1 MNSTKKIKI
10 IPSKSDAHRALISAA
25 LARYCNEPKSVICN
39 VICEETSED
48 IEATKACLEALA
60 DTGNER
66 TGADLYCKESGSTF
80 RFILPIV
87 GALGKRGIFH
97 TMGRLSQRPLSPL
110 YEELCAH
117 GMKIS
122 TPGSVPLI
130 AEGKLRGGDFVISGD
145 ISSQFVT
152 GLMFALPLLEEDS
165 RLIIKKELQSMGYV
179 EMTARTIS
187 QFGIK
192 MNVEKVQGDTI
203 CTIPGNQKYI
213 AVDEY
218 RVEGD
223 WSNGAVWLAAGLLGD
238 KPIKVEGL
246 TLGSAQGDRKIVE
259 AIGAFGGKVLVDG
272 DTVTAYPSIT
282 FDKDHYRQK
291 IQGITYDTGQTPD
304 LASVIALIA
313 TQAKGITNI
322 TNAKRLRTKESD
334 RLHSI
339 STTLRALG
347 ADVEEL
353 EEGLRI
359 RGTVNGEKV
368 SKGEPYRPLK
378 GGTVESFGD
387 HRIVMLAAIAS
398 LLCKEKVRIIGWHAV
413 RKSYPSFFERLAD
426 LGLDGNVELI

>member
-1 MNSTKKIKI
+1 MNSKKIKI
-10 IPSKSDAHRALISAA
+10 IPSKSDAHRAFISAA
-25 LARYCNEPKSVICN
+25 LARYCNEPHEASSKIICK
-39 VICEETSED
+39 ETSED
-48 IEATKACLEALA
+48 IEATKACLEALT
-60 DTGNER
+60 DTGNDR
-66 TGADLYCKESGSTF
+66 TGADLYCKESGSTI
-80 RFILPIV
+80 RFLLPVV

-130 AEGKLRGGDFVISGD
+130 AEGKLRGGDFVITGD

-179 EMTARTIS
+179 DMTARTIAR
-187 QFGIK
+187 FGIK
-192 MNVEKVQGDTI
+192 MDVEKIDGDTVFI
-203 CTIPGNQKYI
+203 IPGNQKYMP
-213 AVDEY
+213 VDEY

-238 KPIKVEGL
+238 RPIKVDGL
-246 TLGSAQGDRKIVE
+246 SLASAQGDRRIVE

-272 DTVTAYPSIT
+272 EHVTAYPAIT
-282 FDKDHYRQK
+282 FHKDHYRQRLK
-291 IQGITYDTGQTPD
+291 GITYDTGQTPD

-322 TNAKRLRTKESD
+322 VNAKRLRTKESD

-339 STTLRALG
+339 SSTLRALG
-347 ADVEEL
+347 ADIEEL
-353 EEGLRI
+353 EDGLRI
-359 RGTVNGEKV
+359 RGAANCYKAE
-368 SKGEPYRPLK
+368 KGEPYRPLK
-378 GGTVESFGD
+378 GGTVECFGD
-387 HRIVMLAAIAS
+387 HRIVMMAAIAS

-413 RKSYPSFFERLAD
+413 RKSYPSFFDRLED
-426 LGLDGNVELI
+426 LGLDGNIELI